1 MKKLITLSVLM
12 LMVAMLNAQVEVTK
26 FLGIPVDGTKY
37 EMISKLK
44 AKGYTWN
51 STLECL
57 EGEFNGRD
65 VQIYVV
71 TNNNKVYRILVVDK
85 NYTTETDIRIRF
97 NTLLS
102 QFKKN
107 DRYIAPFGVSNEPIE
122 EDENI
127 FTNIRI
133 NKKRYQAS
141 FIQLDN
147 KFIADTVLF
156 RNKLEQYLY
165 SRYTNEEIKE
175 VRDKMQED
183 TYFAFQFI
191 TEMYEEWFGN
201 NSVWF
206 MIDEKYGKYRIFLYY
221 DNNNNA
227 ANGEDL

>member
-51 STLECL
+51 STYEWL

-65 VQIYVV
+65 VIIRVV

-85 NYTTETDIRIRF
+85 IYSNETEIRIRF
-97 NTLLS
+97 NKLLS
-102 QFKKN
+102 QFEKN
-107 DRYIAPFGVSNEPIE
+107 ERYLSELGALNEPIE
-122 EDENI
+122 DDEDISYNI
-127 FTNIRI
+127 SVKN
-133 NKKRYQAS
+133 KRYEAS
-141 FIQLDN
+141 FIQFDKKIL
-147 KFIADTVLF
+147 ADTILY
-156 RNKLEQYLY
+156 RNKLEQYLND
-165 SRYTNEEIKE
+165 RYPEEEIAE
-175 VRDKMQED
+175 LRDKLNED
-183 TYFAFQFI
+183 SDFAFQFVSN
-191 TEMYEEWFGN
+191 MYEDWFGN

-206 MIDEKYGKYRIFLYY
+206 MISEEYGKYRILLFY

>member
-26 FLGIPVDGTKY
+26 FLGIPIDGTKY

-57 EGEFNGRD
+57 EGEFNGRE
-65 VQIYVV
+65 VMIIVG
-71 TNNNKVYRILVVDK
+71 TNNNKVYRILVRDK
-85 NYTTETDIRIRF
+85 YTCNETDIRIRF

-102 QFKKN
+102 QFTN
-107 DRYIAPFGVSNEPIE
+107 NERYMPDFGASNEPID

-127 FTNIRI
+127 SFNISVK
-133 NKKRYQAS
+133 NKRYQAS
-141 FIQLDN
+141 FFQFDKKIV
-147 KFIADTVLF
+147 ADTILF

-165 SRYTNEEIKE
+165 DRYTEEEIVKL
-175 VRDKMQED
+175 RNKLNED
-183 TYFAFQFI
+183 TEFAFQFI
-191 TEMYEEWFGN
+191 SDMYEDWFGN

-206 MIDEKYGKYRIFLYY
+206 MIGEEYGKYRILLFY

>member
-1 MKKLITLSVLM
+1 M

-51 STLECL
+51 STYEWL

-65 VQIYVV
+65 VIIRVV

-85 NYTTETDIRIRF
+85 IYSNETEIRIRF
-97 NTLLS
+97 NKLLS
-102 QFKKN
+102 QFEKN
-107 DRYIAPFGVSNEPIE
+107 ERYLSELGALNEPIE
-122 EDENI
+122 DDEDISYNI
-127 FTNIRI
+127 SVKN
-133 NKKRYQAS
+133 KRYEAS
-141 FIQLDN
+141 FIQFDKKIL
-147 KFIADTVLF
+147 ADTILY
-156 RNKLEQYLY
+156 RNKLEQYLND
-165 SRYTNEEIKE
+165 RYPEEEIAE
-175 VRDKMQED
+175 LRDKLNED
-183 TYFAFQFI
+183 SDFAFQFVSN
-191 TEMYEEWFGN
+191 MYEDWFGN

-206 MIDEKYGKYRIFLYY
+206 MISEEYGKYRILLFY

>member
-1 MKKLITLSVLM
+1 MKKIITLSVLL
-12 LMVAMLNAQVEVTK
+12 LMVAMVNAQVEVTK
-26 FLGIPVDGTKY
+26 FLGIPVDGTKW

-71 TNNNKVYRILVVDK
+71 TNNNKVYRILVRDK
-85 NYTTETDIRIRF
+85 YTSNETDIRIRY

-102 QFKKN
+102 QFQN
-107 DRYIAPFGVSNEPIE
+107 NSRYITPFGVSNEYID
-122 EDENI
+122 EDEDISYNI
-127 FTNIRI
+127 SVKN
-133 NKKRYQAS
+133 KRYQAS
-141 FIQLDN
+141 FIQLDT
-147 KFIADTVLF
+147 KFLADSTLYKS
-156 RNKLEQYLY
+156 KLEQYLY
-165 SRYTNEEIKE
+165 NRYTEEKIVE
-175 VRDKMQED
+175 LRDKLNED
-183 TYFAFQFI
+183 SYFAIQFV

-201 NSVWF
+201 NSVWL
-206 MIDEKYGKYRIFLYY
+206 MIDEKYGQYRILLYY

>member
-1 MKKLITLSVLM
+1 MKQLITLSVLM

-51 STLECL
+51 SNLECL
-57 EGEFNGRD
+57 EGEFNGRE

-85 NYTTETDIRIRF
+85 NYLNETDIRIRF

-107 DRYIAPFGVSNEPIE
+107 ERYMSELGVLNEPIE
-122 EDENI
+122 DDEDISYNI
-127 FTNIRI
+127 SVKN
-133 NKKRYQAS
+133 KRYQAS
-141 FIQLDN
+141 FIQFDKKIL
-147 KFIADTVLF
+147 ADTILY
-156 RNKLEQYLY
+156 RNKIEQYLY

-175 VRDKMQED
+175 VRDKLHED
-183 TYFAFQFI
+183 TDFAFQFI

>member
-1 MKKLITLSVLM
+1 M

-51 STLECL
+51 SNLECL
-57 EGEFNGRD
+57 EGEFNGRE
-65 VQIYVV
+65 VMIKVG
-71 TNNNKVYRILVVDK
+71 TNNNKVYRLLVRYK
-85 NYTTETDIRIRF
+85 YTCDETNIRILF

-102 QFKKN
+102 QFKN
-107 DRYIAPFGVSNEPIE
+107 NERYLSELGALNEPIE
-122 EDENI
+122 DDEDISYNI
-127 FTNIRI
+127 SVKN
-133 NKKRYQAS
+133 KRYQAS

-183 TYFAFQFI
+183 KYFAFQFI

-206 MIDEKYGKYRIFLYY
+206 MIGEEYGQYRILLFY

>member
-1 MKKLITLSVLM
+1 M

-65 VQIYVV
+65 VMIKVV
-71 TNNNKVYRILVVDK
+71 TNNNKVYRILVRDK
-85 NYTTETDIRIRF
+85 YTCNETDIRIRF

-191 TEMYEEWFGN
+191 TEMYEDWFGN

-206 MIDEKYGKYRIFLYY
+206 MIGEEYGKYRILLFY

>member
-51 STLECL
+51 STYEWL

-65 VQIYVV
+65 VIIRVV

-85 NYTTETDIRIRF
+85 IYSNETEIRIRF
-97 NTLLS
+97 NKLLS
-102 QFKKN
+102 QFEKN
-107 DRYIAPFGVSNEPIE
+107 ERYLSELGALNEPIE
-122 EDENI
+122 DDEDISYNI
-127 FTNIRI
+127 SVKN
-133 NKKRYQAS
+133 KRYEAS
-141 FIQLDN
+141 FIQFDKRFFSDSTYIIN
-147 KFIADTVLF
+147 QTE
-156 RNKLEQYLY
+156 NYLRSKY
-165 SRYTNEEIKE
+165 SEEELTNIKE
-175 VRDKMQED
+175 IISEDENVRTQILTEV
-183 TYFAFQFI
+183 FQ
-191 TEMYEEWFGN
+191 YWFSN
-201 NSVWF
+201 NNVWF
-206 MIDEKYGKYRIFLYY
+206 MIGEKYGKYRIFLFY